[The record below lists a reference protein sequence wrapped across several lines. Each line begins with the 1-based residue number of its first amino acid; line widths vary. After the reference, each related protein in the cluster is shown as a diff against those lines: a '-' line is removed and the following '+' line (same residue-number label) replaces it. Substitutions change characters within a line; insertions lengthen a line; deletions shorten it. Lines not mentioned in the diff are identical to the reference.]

1 MKYLLSAGGC
11 LMGAV
16 ASLTSCSS
24 QKPKD
29 ETPAHPNIIYIL
41 ADDLGIGDIQ
51 PYGQKLI
58 QTPNI
63 NRLQEQGL
71 RFTQA
76 YAGTAVSAP
85 SRCSLMTGLHTGHA
99 FVRGTDVSASGAWV
113 IPARC
118 PIPQRWAS
126 TSSSVTTARH

>member
-1 MKYLLSAGGC
+1 MSSPKYLLSAGGC
-11 LMGAV
+11 LIGAV

-58 QTPNI
+58 QTPNL

-99 FVRGTDVSASGAWV
+99 FVRGNK
-113 IPARC
+113 
-118 PIPQRWAS
+118 
-126 TSSSVTTARH
+126 